1 MTQRRVKLYTFNAE
15 SGMIKA
21 NCYIGIIH
29 LAGAYYIVTL
39 TAFDQKYLTFPFD
52 LLWC

>member
-1 MTQRRVKLYTFNAE
+1 MTERRVKLHTFNTE
-15 SGMIKA
+15 LCMIKA

-52 LLWC
+52 LL